1 MSYKEL
7 YNEWLSNP
15 YFDEETKEELRVIA
29 NDEKEI
35 EERFYTELEF
45 GTAGL
50 RGVIGAGVN
59 RMNIYVVRK
68 ATQGLANY
76 IIKMN
81 SQDKGVAIAYDSR
94 RMSPEFADE
103 AARVLCANGIKAFI
117 FESLR
122 PTPELSFAVRELG
135 CTAGINITAS
145 HNPAEYNGYKVYWA
159 DGAQI
164 TPPHD
169 KGIMDEVKLITDLS
183 TVKTMTKESAM
194 EAGLYTIIGAE
205 IDDKYMEVLK
215 QQVKNPD
222 VIREM
227 QKDIKVVYT
236 PLHGTGNIPARR
248 VLKEIGFENVY
259 VVKEQELPD
268 GNFPTVAYPNPEAK
282 AAFALALKLAE
293 EVDADLVL
301 ATDPDADRL
310 GVYVKDSKSGEYY
323 ELTGNM
329 SGCLLAD
336 YEISQMKEAGNLP
349 TDGALIRSIV
359 TTNMSD
365 AIAEYYGAEA
375 IEVLTGFKYIGEQIL
390 KFEETG
396 KGSYLFGFEE
406 SYGCLIGT
414 YARDKDAIVATMA
427 LCEAAAY
434 YKKKGMTLWDAMINL
449 YERYGYYKE
458 GVQSIELKG
467 KEGIEKIQSTLEKLR
482 AATPDS
488 FGKYKVI
495 SARDYKDGSV
505 KNLVTGEEAS
515 TGLPSSNV
523 LYYDLND
530 GAWVCVRPSGTEP
543 KIKFYY
549 GVKTTSWESAN
560 AEEAALGAAVVEKVN
575 EMLK

>member
-15 YFDEETKEELRVIA
+15 YFDEETKEELRKIA
-29 NDEKEI
+29 NNDKEI

-50 RGVIGAGVN
+50 RGIIGAGTN

-103 AARVLCANGIKAFI
+103 AARVLCANGIKAYV

-122 PTPELSFAVRELG
+122 PTPELSFAVRELK

-169 KGIMDEVKLITDLS
+169 KGIMDEVKSITDLS
-183 TVKTMTKESAM
+183 TVKTMTKESAI
-194 EAGLYTIIGAE
+194 ESGLYTIIGTE
-205 IDDKYMEVLK
+205 IDNKYMEVLK
-215 QQVKNPD
+215 QQIKNWD

-227 QKDIKVVYT
+227 QKDIRIVYT
-236 PLHGTGNIPARR
+236 PLHGTGNIPVRR

-259 VVKEQELPD
+259 VVEEQELPD
-268 GNFPTVAYPNPEAK
+268 GKFPTVAYPNPEAK
-282 AAFALALKLAE
+282 AAFSLALKLAE
-293 EVDADLVL
+293 KVDADLVL

-336 YEISQMKEAGNLP
+336 YEIGQMKETDSIP
-349 TDGALIRSIV
+349 DDGALIRSIV

-365 AIAEYYGAEA
+365 AIARYYGVRS

-390 KFEETG
+390 RFEETG
-396 KGSYLFGFEE
+396 RGSYLFGFEE

-434 YKKKGMTLWDAMINL
+434 YKKQGMTLWDAMIGI

-482 AATPDS
+482 EATPDR
-488 FGKYKVI
+488 FGKYQVI

-505 KNLVTGEEAS
+505 KNLVTGEKTT
-515 TGLPSSNV
+515 TGLPTSNV

-530 GAWVCVRPSGTEP
+530 EAWVCVRPSGTEP

-549 GVKTTSWESAN
+549 GVKTTSLESAN